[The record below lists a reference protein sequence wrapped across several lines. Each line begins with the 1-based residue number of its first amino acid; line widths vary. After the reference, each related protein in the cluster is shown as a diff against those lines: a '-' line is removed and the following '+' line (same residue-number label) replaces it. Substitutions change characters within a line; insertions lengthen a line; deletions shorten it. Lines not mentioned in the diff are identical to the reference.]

1 MAGHSKWAN
10 IKHRKAR
17 QDASRGKIWTKVI
30 REITVAAKDGPDPAD
45 NPRLRL
51 ALEKANSANMPKDT
65 IKRAIEKGSGTGE
78 TGVLEEITFE
88 GYGPGGVAILVETM
102 TDNRNRTVSDV
113 RHAFSK
119 YGGNLGTD
127 GSVSYLFKKL
137 GIVQVDKNF
146 TEEELMEIVIDIGAD
161 DLSEEGDFFEI
172 ITDSNSFNDVVD
184 AIKEKKIK
192 YNNAELTLRAET
204 LVKLD
209 NEMSEKVLNIME
221 FMDDLDDVQE
231 VHTNKGAAFERQ
243 IAKALI
249 EDLNLKNPVKRILEQ
264 TRTKELPDLMLGTW
278 CIECKAYGTGAEPRP
293 DWWDQVLTSS
303 NQHNLKPAL
312 VYKFNNRPI
321 KVRILASSLNK
332 DIKNDLVTVDLLWP
346 DFIQII
352 LELFQED
359 IELHEQTYQV

>member
-78 TGVLEEITFE
+78 TGALEEITFE

-161 DLSEEGDFFEI
+161 DLSEEVDFFEI
-172 ITDSNSFNDVVD
+172 ITDSNSFNDVID
-184 AIKEKKIK
+184 AMKEKKIK
-192 YNNAELTLRAET
+192 YNNAELTIRAET

-231 VHTNKGAAFERQ
+231 VHTNAEFPDDFE
-243 IAKALI
+243 
-249 EDLNLKNPVKRILEQ
+249 
-264 TRTKELPDLMLGTW
+264 
-278 CIECKAYGTGAEPRP
+278 
-293 DWWDQVLTSS
+293 
-303 NQHNLKPAL
+303 
-312 VYKFNNRPI
+312 
-321 KVRILASSLNK
+321 VRN
-332 DIKNDLVTVDLLWP
+332 
-346 DFIQII
+346 
-352 LELFQED
+352 
-359 IELHEQTYQV
+359 

>member
-17 QDASRGKIWTKVI
+17 QDASRGKVWTKVI
-30 REITVAAKDGPDPAD
+30 REITVAAKDGPDPND

-51 ALEKANSANMPKDT
+51 ALEKANAANMPKDT

-78 TGVLEEITFE
+78 TGELEEIVFE

-137 GIVQVDKNF
+137 GIIHLSKNLS
-146 TEEELMEIVIDIGAD
+146 EENLMEVVIESGAED
-161 DLSEEGDFFEI
+161 FSEEGDFYEV
-172 ITDSNSFNDVVD
+172 TTEANVFNNVLDVF
-184 AIKEKKIK
+184 KEKKIE
-192 YNNAELTLRAET
+192 YIDAQLTLRADT
-204 LVKLD
+204 LVPLD

-231 VHTNKGAAFERQ
+231 VHTNAEFPDNFE
-243 IAKALI
+243 
-249 EDLNLKNPVKRILEQ
+249 VKE
-264 TRTKELPDLMLGTW
+264 
-278 CIECKAYGTGAEPRP
+278 
-293 DWWDQVLTSS
+293 
-303 NQHNLKPAL
+303 
-312 VYKFNNRPI
+312 
-321 KVRILASSLNK
+321 
-332 DIKNDLVTVDLLWP
+332 
-346 DFIQII
+346 
-352 LELFQED
+352 
-359 IELHEQTYQV
+359 